1 MNECYTELMD
11 TNTSHASQEIPST
24 PVESKPPQKSEKI
37 NSLNVVVGVLFFILI
52 FVIGYLYMQNQQLM
66 NMLSDKNMTKEEVM
80 EIPTTTIA
88 VTNTP
93 FSTPRVEGKIYS
105 SKTEKI
111 TFNYPANWLSA
122 KPTMESNHPDADVYS
137 IQDSKGT
144 IQINWISAI
153 DGFGGACDPETP
165 IISDGCPIVTILDSS
180 PIEHASG
187 LNVISAIISRDGTS
201 YTPWMAVQDSRGLK
215 STGRQ
220 MVYDLFQ
227 GKNNSSVMETKTTT
241 NAIFSMKVLSPN
253 DKTLT
258 KEQAT
263 AFFTKPEV
271 IQAKQILLSLSY

>member
-1 MNECYTELMD
+1 MD
-11 TNTSHASQEIPST
+11 TNTQQSSQPISNS
-24 PVESKPPQKSEKI
+24 PVESKSPQKTEK
-37 NSLNVVVGVLFFILI
+37 NSSLNIVVGVLFFILI

-66 NMLSDKNMTKEEVM
+66 SMLSDAKQTKEEVT
-80 EIPTTTIA
+80 ELPTTTIA
-88 VTNTP
+88 ITNTP
-93 FSTPRVEGKIYS
+93 FSTPRDEGKIYT

-111 TFNYPANWLSA
+111 TFNYPANWQSA

-137 IQDSKGT
+137 TQDSKGI

-165 IISDGCPIVTILDSS
+165 VISDGCPIVMVIDST
-180 PIEHASG
+180 PIEHAPG

-201 YTPWMAVQDSRGLK
+201 YTPWMAIQDSKGLK

-227 GKNNSSVMETKTTT
+227 GKNNSSVMESKTTT
-241 NAIFSMKVLSPN
+241 TAIFSMKVLSPN